1 MAEQLPVQKP
11 KDFALSAKKILQKA
25 AELIQRTGGHALAM
39 YVDNQHSCSLYA
51 SKELAALA
59 TDTTATNFFC
69 QELVQKPH
77 ERLRPHE
84 FLLSRFTPA
93 TLKEQQ
99 LQFMSDSK
107 SRQKTWRERA
117 GNLQALA
124 KLTAQ
129 THPDN
134 AFLLFLEGGKD
145 AETVQ
150 EATAKLK
157 GIFEDPAWVH
167 HVLQCIQTANTSAIN
182 GNSASVAKALL
193 ARPAARRKRR
203 PATQD
208 ADTDEMSAQPHQRRQ
223 RGLSLSD
230 HNFQRSI
237 SFRVFGLAVG
247 NCRCSNR

>member
-1 MAEQLPVQKP
+1 MLFCRSMAEQLPVQKP
-11 KDFALSAKKILQKA
+11 KSFAPSAKEILQKA
-25 AELIQRTGGHALAM
+25 AELIQRTGGRALAM
-39 YVDNQHSCSLYA
+39 YVDNQHSCSFYA

-69 QELVQKPH
+69 RELVQKPH

-145 AETVQ
+145 GDIIL
-150 EATAKLK
+150 EAPAKLK
-157 GIFEDPAWVH
+157 GIFEDPAWAQ
-167 HVLQCIQTANTSAIN
+167 HVLQRIHTANTSATN
-182 GNSASVAKALL
+182 SNSASVQKHCLPGQPL
-193 ARPAARRKRR
+193 VAREQLRSRTQTQLRCQCSLTNDASAA
-203 PATQD
+203 
-208 ADTDEMSAQPHQRRQ
+208 
-223 RGLSLSD
+223 GLSLLD
-230 HNFQRSI
+230 NNLQRNTNF
-237 SFRVFGLAVG
+237 
-247 NCRCSNR
+247 

>member
-1 MAEQLPVQKP
+1 MFFQCSFAGAWQSSCLCRSP
-11 KDFALSAKKILQKA
+11 KNFAPSAKKILQKA
-25 AELIQRTGGHALAM
+25 AELIQRTGGRALAM
-39 YVDNQHSCSLYA
+39 YVDNQHSCSFYA

-77 ERLRPHE
+77 ERLGPHE

-145 AETVQ
+145 GDIIQ
-150 EATAKLK
+150 EAPAKGDL
-157 GIFEDPAWVH
+157 V
-167 HVLQCIQTANTSAIN
+167 
-182 GNSASVAKALL
+182 ASLRIL
-193 ARPAARRKRR
+193 
-203 PATQD
+203 
-208 ADTDEMSAQPHQRRQ
+208 H
-223 RGLSLSD
+223 GLSMCCSAFTQQTHQPPTATALVFKSTACQASLSLQE
-230 HNFQRSI
+230 NT
-237 SFRVFGLAVG
+237 
-247 NCRCSNR
+247 